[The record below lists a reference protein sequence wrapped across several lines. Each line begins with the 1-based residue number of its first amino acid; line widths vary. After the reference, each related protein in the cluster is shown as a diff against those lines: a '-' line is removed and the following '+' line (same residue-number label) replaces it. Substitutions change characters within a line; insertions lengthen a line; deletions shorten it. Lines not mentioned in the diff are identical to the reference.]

1 MKEASVGCI
10 IQTDHKD
17 KQIHLATAVSVWTT
31 FLIAAAMVRSLSINV
46 AQLFNISLIVMTKK
60 VKKGQ
65 SFIFKKKKKQYSQ
78 VQLQFNIYFTSFK
91 PRNMNNLR
99 QISMLL
105 GDCVL
110 WK

>member
-17 KQIHLATAVSVWTT
+17 KQIHLETAVSVWTT

-60 VKKGQ
+60 GKKVQ
-65 SFIFKKKKKQYSQ
+65 YLPLYLKKQYSQ

-91 PRNMNNLR
+91 THNMSKLR

-105 GDCVL
+105 RDRVL